1 MPRFA
6 AADAVEALLDCGKAF
21 VDQRLELIVSE
32 DVGPILRCGRGV
44 ELRLR
49 VGLGPVELRSHL
61 RGVGGRLLLLP
72 LGPRLGMS
80 GLAFSAAA

>member
-32 DVGPILRCGRGV
+32 DVGPV
-44 ELRLR
+44 
-49 VGLGPVELRSHL
+49 
-61 RGVGGRLLLLP
+61 LLNPLP
-72 LGPRLGMS
+72 NQF
-80 GLAFSAAA
+80 AD